1 MKKERR
7 IFSAE
12 FKQEAVALVVEQG
25 YSCAAAGRSLGVRGN
40 LISRW
45 KRLLK
50 DDASD
55 TFPGNG
61 KRTAEQQRMSVVKQM
76 EQNSPLDK
84 PYVCSICLTTDTILN
99 RRNR

>member
-25 YSCAAAGRSLGVRGN
+25 NSCAAAGRSLGVRGN

-55 TFPGNG
+55 TPEPIANDCIS
-61 KRTAEQQRMSVVKQM
+61 MHPV
-76 EQNSPLDK
+76 
-84 PYVCSICLTTDTILN
+84 
-99 RRNR
+99 